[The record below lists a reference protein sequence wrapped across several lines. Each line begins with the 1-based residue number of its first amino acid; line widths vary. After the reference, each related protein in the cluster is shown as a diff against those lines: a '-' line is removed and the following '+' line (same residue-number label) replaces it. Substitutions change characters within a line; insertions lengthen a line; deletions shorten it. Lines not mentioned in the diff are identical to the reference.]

1 MNLLLPTAIC
11 LLFPD
16 QYFFMKRKLTVV
28 LLLLAVF
35 GVLAFFAVA
44 PVVAEWL
51 FNGTRVRGPYHASG
65 RGRALHSTLL
75 VADMHADTLLWDRD
89 VLVRSARGHVDV
101 PRLAEGGVALQ
112 FFTVVSHTPYA
123 PKYDVN
129 PEGLDGVT
137 AIAIAERWPVRALG
151 SLRARALYQARK
163 LNEAAQT
170 SGGRFVV
177 IRTAADLAGFVE
189 RRRSE
194 PQLVA
199 GLLGIEGA
207 YPLEGDVNNVDVL
220 FDAGFRMMAPTHF
233 YDNEWGGSA
242 HGVNKTGLTEKGR
255 EMVRRMEARGMLVD
269 LAHASAA
276 TIDDVVAVATRPLV
290 VSHTG
295 VKGTCDNNRN
305 LSDEQLRKIAAKGG
319 VIGIGYWDTAT
330 CGTDARAVARAIR
343 HAANVVGVEHVA
355 LGSDFDGAV
364 TEPFDT
370 TGVVLVTD
378 ALLAEGFNEEEV
390 GRIMGGNVFRLLAET
405 LPR

>member
-1 MNLLLPTAIC
+1 
-11 LLFPD
+11 
-16 QYFFMKRKLTVV
+16 MKRKLPAV
-28 LLLLAVF
+28 LLLLAVL
-35 GVLAFFAVA
+35 GVLALFSVA
-44 PVVAEWL
+44 PAVAEWL
-51 FNGTRVRGPYHASG
+51 LNGTRVRGPYRASE
-65 RGRALHSTLL
+65 RGRALHSRLL

-89 VLVRSARGHVDV
+89 VLARSERGHVDV

-123 PKYDVN
+123 PRYDTN
-129 PEGLDGVT
+129 PEGLDAVT
-137 AIAIAERWPVRALG
+137 AIAVAERWPLRALR
-151 SLRARALYQARK
+151 SLRERALYQARK
-163 LNEAAQT
+163 LREAADR

-177 IRTAADLAGFVE
+177 IKTADDLARFVE
-189 RRRSE
+189 RRRGD

-199 GLLGIEGA
+199 GVLGVEGA
-207 YPLEGDVNNVDVL
+207 YPLEGDVANVDAL

-242 HGVNKTGLTEKGR
+242 HGVGKTGLTEKGR
-255 EMVRRMEARGMLVD
+255 EMVRRMEACGMLVD
-269 LAHASAA
+269 LAHASEQ
-276 TIDDVVAVATRPLV
+276 TFDDVVAVSTRPLV

-319 VIGIGYWDTAT
+319 VIGIGYWDAAT
-330 CGTDARAVARAIR
+330 CGGDARAVARAIR
-343 HAANVVGVEHVA
+343 HAANVVGVRAVA

-378 ALLAEGFNEEEV
+378 ALLEEGFTDEEV
-390 GRIMGGNVFRLLAET
+390 GAIMGGNVFRLLAET

>member
-1 MNLLLPTAIC
+1 
-11 LLFPD
+11 
-16 QYFFMKRKLTVV
+16 MKRKLPYV
-28 LLLLAVF
+28 LLLLAVL
-35 GVLAFFAVA
+35 GALALFAVA
-44 PVVAEWL
+44 PTVAEWVL
-51 FNGTRVRGPYHASG
+51 NGTRSGGPYRASE
-65 RGRALHSTLL
+65 RGRALHATLL

-89 VLVRSARGHVDV
+89 VLARSARGHVDV

-123 PKYDVN
+123 PKYDTN

-137 AIAIAERWPVRALG
+137 AIAFAERWPLR
-151 SLRARALYQARK
+151 SLRSLRERALYQARK
-163 LNEAAQT
+163 LNEAAQR
-170 SGGRFVV
+170 SGGRFV
-177 IRTAADLAGFVE
+177 IIKTAGDLARFVE
-189 RRRSE
+189 RRRGD

-199 GLLGIEGA
+199 GLLGLEGA
-207 YPLEGDVNNVDVL
+207 YPLEGDVAGVDSL

-242 HGVNKTGLTEKGR
+242 HGVSKTGLTEKGR

-269 LAHASAA
+269 LAHASEA
-276 TIDDVVAVATRPLV
+276 TIDDVVAVSTRPLV

-319 VIGIGYWDTAT
+319 VIGIGYWDAAT
-330 CGTDARAVARAIR
+330 CGRDALAVARAIR

-378 ALLAEGFNEEEV
+378 ALLEEGFTDEEV
-390 GRIMGGNVFRLLAET
+390 GRVMGGNVFRLLAET

>member
-1 MNLLLPTAIC
+1 
-11 LLFPD
+11 
-16 QYFFMKRKLTVV
+16 MKRKLPAV
-28 LLLLAVF
+28 LLLLAVM
-35 GVLAFFAVA
+35 GVLAFFTVA
-44 PVVAEWL
+44 PVVAEWVL
-51 FNGTRVRGPYHASG
+51 NGTRARGPYGASG
-65 RGRALHSTLL
+65 RGRALHARLL

-89 VLVRSARGHVDV
+89 VLARSERGHVDV

-123 PKYDVN
+123 SNYDSN

-137 AIAIAERWPVRALG
+137 AIALAECWPLR
-151 SLRARALYQARK
+151 SLRSLRERALYQARK
-163 LNEAAQT
+163 LHEAAGR
-170 SGGRFVV
+170 SGGSFVV
-177 IRTAADLAGFVE
+177 IHTADDLARFVE
-189 RRRSE
+189 RRRGD

-199 GLLGIEGA
+199 GLLGLEGA
-207 YPLEGDVNNVDVL
+207 YPLEGDVNNVDAL
-220 FDAGFRMMAPTHF
+220 FNAGFRVLAPAHF

-242 HGVNKTGLTEKGR
+242 HGVGKGGLTEKGR
-255 EMVRRMEARGMLVD
+255 ELVRRAEARGMLVD
-269 LAHASAA
+269 LAHASAQ

-305 LSDEQLRKIAAKGG
+305 LSDEQLRKIASKGG
-319 VIGIGYWDTAT
+319 VIGIGYWDAAT
-330 CGTDARAVARAIR
+330 CGGDARAVARAIR

-355 LGSDFDGAV
+355 LGSDFDGSV

-378 ALLAEGFNEEEV
+378 ALLEEGFTDEEV

>member
-1 MNLLLPTAIC
+1 
-11 LLFPD
+11 
-16 QYFFMKRKLTVV
+16 MKRKLPFV
-28 LLLLAVF
+28 LLLLAVL
-35 GVLAFFAVA
+35 GALALFAVA
-44 PVVAEWL
+44 PTVAEWVL
-51 FNGTRVRGPYHASG
+51 NGTRSGGPYRASE
-65 RGRALHSTLL
+65 RGRALHATLL

-89 VLVRSARGHVDV
+89 VLARSARGHVDV

-123 PKYDVN
+123 PKYDTN

-137 AIAIAERWPVRALG
+137 AIAFAERWPLR
-151 SLRARALYQARK
+151 SLRSLRERALYQARK
-163 LNEAAQT
+163 LNEAAQR
-170 SGGRFVV
+170 SGGRFV
-177 IRTAADLAGFVE
+177 IIKTADDLARFVE
-189 RRRSE
+189 RRRGD

-199 GLLGIEGA
+199 GLLGLEGA
-207 YPLEGDVNNVDVL
+207 YPLEGDVAGVDSL

-269 LAHASAA
+269 LAHASEA
-276 TIDDVVAVATRPLV
+276 TIDDVVAVSTRPLV

-319 VIGIGYWDTAT
+319 VIGIGYWDAAT
-330 CGTDARAVARAIR
+330 CGRDARAAARAIR

-378 ALLAEGFNEEEV
+378 ALLEEGFTDEEV
-390 GRIMGGNVFRLLAET
+390 GRVMGGNVFRLLAET

>member
-1 MNLLLPTAIC
+1 
-11 LLFPD
+11 
-16 QYFFMKRKLTVV
+16 MKRKLPAVL
-28 LLLLAVF
+28 LLLLAVL

-44 PVVAEWL
+44 PSVAEWL
-51 FNGTRVRGPYHASG
+51 FNVTRVRGPYHASE

-89 VLVRSARGHVDV
+89 VLTRSARGHVDV

-112 FFTVVSHTPYA
+112 FFTVVSKTPYS
-123 PKYDVN
+123 PKYDIN

-137 AIAIAERWPVRALG
+137 AIAVAERWPLRSLG
-151 SLRARALYQARK
+151 SLRERALFQARK
-163 LNEAAQT
+163 LNEAAVR

-177 IRTAADLAGFVE
+177 IKTAADLARFVE
-189 RRRSE
+189 RRKGD

-199 GLLGIEGA
+199 GLLGLEGA
-207 YPLEGDVNNVDVL
+207 YPLEGDVSNVDVL
-220 FDAGFRMMAPTHF
+220 FDAGFRMLAPTQF

-305 LSDEQLRKIAAKGG
+305 LSDEQLRKIAAKGS
-319 VIGIGYWDTAT
+319 VIGIGFWDTAT

-343 HAANVVGVEHVA
+343 HAANVVGVRAVA

-370 TGVVLVTD
+370 TGVVLITD
-378 ALLAEGFNEEEV
+378 ALLAEGFTEEEV
-390 GRIMGGNVFRLLAET
+390 GAIMGGNVFRLLAET

>member
-1 MNLLLPTAIC
+1 
-11 LLFPD
+11 
-16 QYFFMKRKLTVV
+16 MKRKLPFV
-28 LLLLAVF
+28 LLLLAVL
-35 GVLAFFAVA
+35 GALAFFKVA
-44 PVVAEWL
+44 PAVAEWL
-51 FNGTRVRGPYHASG
+51 FNGTRVRGPYHASE
-65 RGRALHSTLL
+65 RAQALHATLL

-89 VLVRSARGHVDV
+89 VLARSARGHVDV

-123 PKYDVN
+123 ANYDSN

-137 AIAIAERWPVRALG
+137 AIAFAERWPLRALR
-151 SLRARALYQARK
+151 SLRERALYQARK
-163 LNEAAQT
+163 LNEAAGR
-170 SGGRFVV
+170 SGGRFTV
-177 IRTAADLAGFVE
+177 IRTPDDLARFVE
-189 RRRSE
+189 RRKSD

-207 YPLEGDVNNVDVL
+207 YPLEGDVANVDVL

-255 EMVRRMEARGMLVD
+255 EMIRRMEARGMLVD

-276 TIDDVVAVATRPLV
+276 TIDDVVAVSTRPLV

-295 VKGTCDNNRN
+295 VRGTCDNNRN

-319 VIGIGYWDTAT
+319 VVGIGYWDAAT
-330 CGTDARAVARAIR
+330 CGRDARAVALAIR
-343 HAANVVGVEHVA
+343 HAANVIGVEHVA

-370 TGVVLVTD
+370 TGVVLVTG
-378 ALLAEGFNEEEV
+378 ALLEEGFTQEEI
-390 GRIMGGNVFRLLAET
+390 GAIMGGNVFRLLAET